1 MADIVG
7 YPKNSL
13 FGIRSPQNCGMWRE
27 ITSVQFWSLTYN
39 KLIYKEN
46 IVGPPLN
53 FRSPLKFRSP
63 PKFQF
68 FEGDPQIFWP
78 EIFRSPPKKGGADT
92 MFSNYFTTF
101 YDILRWFYDFLQQ
114 FTATKMS

>member
-13 FGIRSPQNCGMWRE
+13 FGIRSPKIVTCE
-27 ITSVQFWSLTYN
+27 KKVTSVQFWSLTYN

-63 PKFQF
+63 PKFKI
-68 FEGDPQIFWP
+68 FEGDPQFFWP
-78 EIFRSPPKKGGADT
+78 EIFRSPRP
-92 MFSNYFTTF
+92 
-101 YDILRWFYDFLQQ
+101 
-114 FTATKMS
+114 